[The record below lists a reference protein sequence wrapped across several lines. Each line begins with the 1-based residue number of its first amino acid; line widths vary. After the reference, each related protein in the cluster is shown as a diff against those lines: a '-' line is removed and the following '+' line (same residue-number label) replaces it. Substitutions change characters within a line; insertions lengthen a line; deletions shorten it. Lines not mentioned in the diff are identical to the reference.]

1 MRVRRPRT
9 ILALGLI
16 LMLGLA
22 SLYLSYRLGI
32 FAEPDRSI
40 LTDEPCAAPCW
51 YGITP
56 GVSDLE
62 EVRQSLAT
70 NPHVDQASIRE
81 QQITGDRVQVDWLGH
96 GLFSNFSGLF
106 LRHDVVELIDLRGM
120 RNRLTLG
127 QVVEKYGPPEKV
139 AAWYAWG
146 GGTAYYVRL
155 YYPSKG
161 LVLFVDTRP
170 RASPLG
176 DTDVIAEDM
185 TVTEVLYVAPTS
197 TIEDL
202 FLRDLMPVESE
213 QGSRMMEKLQDW
225 QGFGPIT
232 LSPRELF

>member
-1 MRVRRPRT
+1 MRVRRSRA

-81 QQITGDRVQVDWLGH
+81 QQGTGDMVQVDWLER
-96 GLFSNFSGLF
+96 GLFSGLGLLS
-106 LRHDVVELIDLRGM
+106 LRNDVVERIDLRM
-120 RNRLTLG
+120 RYKITLG

-139 AAWYAWG
+139 AAWYARAA
-146 GGTAYYVRL
+146 GTAYYIRL

-161 LVLFVDTRP
+161 LLFLVDTRP

-176 DTDVIAEDM
+176 DTDVITEDM
-185 TVTEVLYVAPTS
+185 VITDVLYFAPTS
-197 TIEDL
+197 IEDL
-202 FLRDLMPVESE
+202 LLSDLIPI
-213 QGSRMMEKLQDW
+213 GNEKGPHMLERLQDW
-225 QGFGPIT
+225 PGFGPIT
-232 LSPRELF
+232 LSPFQII